1 MLKRVRRCSANSLSP
16 GPPFGMDGHSTLLWN
31 TIVRLKCP
39 HLVTQAGFVMA
50 ERIFKQSIPDSPL
63 ISEFA
68 VRLS

>member
-1 MLKRVRRCSANSLSP
+1 
-16 GPPFGMDGHSTLLWN
+16 MDGHSTLLWN